1 MKQLYRISLLLL
13 ALLLPVTA
21 VAYDFEVDG
30 IYYDINGNEATVTYQ
45 YYDEDDDAYTNDYS
59 GDVIIPATVA
69 YNGATY
75 TVTSI
80 SSGAF
85 AGSSD
90 LTSVTIPNTVTSI
103 GVYMFRGC
111 NDLVGLT
118 VAGGNT
124 TYDSRGNCNAIIET
138 STNTLLYGCK
148 NTVIPNSVTTI
159 GSNAFWGRTGLTSM
173 EIPNSVTTIG
183 TWAFAECPDLTSVT
197 IPNSVTT
204 IDAHAFRDCSSLA
217 SIEIP
222 NSVTSIGAHAFY
234 GTAWYNNQP
243 DGLVYIGL
251 VAYKY
256 KGAMPE
262 GAHINIADG
271 TRGIASYAF
280 QSCSRM
286 AGVTIP
292 YTVVTI
298 GSGAFAT
305 CLGLTSL
312 EIPNSVITIES
323 SAFQSCTGLTEVE
336 IPNSVTTIG
345 GGAFSSCSGLTSVT
359 IGNSV
364 TTIGN
369 DAFAYCYSLA
379 NVAIGSSVTHIG
391 TFAFS
396 HCGELTSLEIP
407 NSVTTIDKDAFS
419 YCTALTSVTIP
430 SSVTTIGKY
439 VFTSC
444 YNLTSMTVASGNTT
458 FDSRDNCNAIIE
470 TSSNT
475 LLYGCKNTV
484 IPNTVTAIG
493 DGAFDY
499 CTGLTSMEIPNSVT
513 SIGINAFAYCSGL
526 TSVTIGNSVKTI
538 GNFAFTQCTGLT
550 SVEIPNSVTTID
562 LGAFSSCSAL
572 KNLTIG
578 NSVNSI
584 GLSAFRYCNRLTD
597 VYSYILDPSSVATA
611 SYVFASNQSSYSGR
625 TLHVPAGTTSAYQSN
640 GNWYPYFG
648 QIVEMPLVTASSITL
663 NKAESVMPK
672 DATFQLVAAVL
683 PESTTN
689 MALTWASSDT
699 TIATVDENGLVTA
712 VAVGNATITATTTD
726 GSNLSASCAVTVSDD
741 LYDYDNY
748 LAISDTTVMPGE
760 TVVIP
765 VRMINDASIISIQT
779 DIILPEGLEL
789 LQEDGEYLI
798 DPSPRMTGAYSI
810 MGNAVSNDTIR
821 VICRATIYEPFAG
834 QSGDDLFYITVK
846 VADDAEGDYT
856 VRLKNTQ
863 LTNSDF
869 VDLMAPEVAANVKA
883 YTLGDINGDG
893 NVTVGDVTD
902 LIDYL
907 LFGNASDINLSS
919 ADCNHDNK
927 VNISDVT
934 DLIDY
939 LLMGSWN

>member
-292 YTVVTI
+292 NTVVTI

-663 NKAESVMPK
+663 NKTESVMPK
-672 DATFQLVAAVL
+672 DATLQLVAAVL

-741 LYDYDNY
+741 LNDYVNY
-748 LAISDTTVMPGE
+748 LAMSDTTVMPGE
-760 TVVIP
+760 TIVIP
-765 VRMINDASIISIQT
+765 IRMINDASIISIQT

-789 LQEDGEYLI
+789 LQEDREYLI

-846 VADDAEGDYT
+846 VADDAEGDFT

-869 VDLMAPEVAANVKA
+869 VDLLAPEVAANVKA

-907 LFGNASDINLSS
+907 LFGNASDINLGS

>member
-90 LTSVTIPNTVTSI
+90 LTTVTIPNTVTSI
-103 GVYMFRGC
+103 GVYLFRGC

-148 NTVIPNSVTTI
+148 NTV
-159 GSNAFWGRTGLTSM
+159 
-173 EIPNSVTTIG
+173 
-183 TWAFAECPDLTSVT
+183 

-292 YTVVTI
+292 NTVVTI

-369 DAFAYCYSLA
+369 DAFSYCYSLA

-396 HCGELTSLEIP
+396 HCSQLTSLEIP

-513 SIGINAFAYCSGL
+513 SIGINAFAYC
-526 TSVTIGNSVKTI
+526 I
-538 GNFAFTQCTGLT
+538 
-550 SVEIPNSVTTID
+550 
-562 LGAFSSCSAL
+562 
-572 KNLTIG
+572 
-578 NSVNSI
+578 
-584 GLSAFRYCNRLTD
+584 
-597 VYSYILDPSSVATA
+597 
-611 SYVFASNQSSYSGR
+611 
-625 TLHVPAGTTSAYQSN
+625 
-640 GNWYPYFG
+640 
-648 QIVEMPLVTASSITL
+648 
-663 NKAESVMPK
+663 
-672 DATFQLVAAVL
+672 
-683 PESTTN
+683 
-689 MALTWASSDT
+689 
-699 TIATVDENGLVTA
+699 
-712 VAVGNATITATTTD
+712 
-726 GSNLSASCAVTVSDD
+726 
-741 LYDYDNY
+741 
-748 LAISDTTVMPGE
+748 
-760 TVVIP
+760 
-765 VRMINDASIISIQT
+765 
-779 DIILPEGLEL
+779 
-789 LQEDGEYLI
+789 
-798 DPSPRMTGAYSI
+798 
-810 MGNAVSNDTIR
+810 
-821 VICRATIYEPFAG
+821 
-834 QSGDDLFYITVK
+834 
-846 VADDAEGDYT
+846 
-856 VRLKNTQ
+856 
-863 LTNSDF
+863 
-869 VDLMAPEVAANVKA
+869 
-883 YTLGDINGDG
+883 
-893 NVTVGDVTD
+893 
-902 LIDYL
+902 
-907 LFGNASDINLSS
+907 
-919 ADCNHDNK
+919 
-927 VNISDVT
+927 
-934 DLIDY
+934 
-939 LLMGSWN
+939 

>member
-1 MKQLYRISLLLL
+1 MKQLYRIFFLLL

-30 IYYDINGNEATVTYQ
+30 IDYDINGNEATVTYQ

-80 SSGAF
+80 NSGAF

-111 NDLVGLT
+111 NNLAGLT

-138 STNTLLYGCK
+138 SSNTLLYGCK

-159 GSNAFWGRTGLTSM
+159 GSNAFWGRTGLTSV

-292 YTVVTI
+292 NTVVTI

>member
-103 GVYMFRGC
+103 GIYMFRGC
-111 NDLVGLT
+111 NNLAGLT

-138 STNTLLYGCK
+138 SSNTLLYGCK

-159 GSNAFWGRTGLTSM
+159 GSNAFWGRTGLTSV

-292 YTVVTI
+292 NTVVTI

-305 CLGLTSL
+305 CLGLPSV

-369 DAFAYCYSLA
+369 DAFAYCYNLA

-396 HCGELTSLEIP
+396 HCSQLTNLEIP

-419 YCTALTSVTIP
+419 YCTGLTSVTIP

-439 VFTSC
+439 GFTSC

-611 SYVFASNQSSYSGR
+611 SYVFSSNQSSYSGR

-663 NKAESVMPK
+663 NKTESVMPK
-672 DATFQLVAAVL
+672 DATLQLIATVL

-689 MALTWASSDT
+689 MAVTWASSDT

-741 LYDYDNY
+741 LNDYVNY
-748 LAISDTTVMPGE
+748 LAMSDTTVMPGE

-765 VRMINDASIISIQT
+765 IRMINDESIISIQT

-798 DPSPRMTGAYSI
+798 DPSPRLTGAFSI

-846 VADDAEGDYT
+846 VADDAEGDFT

-869 VDLMAPEVAANVKA
+869 VDLLAPEVAANVKA

>member
-80 SSGAF
+80 NSGAF

-103 GVYMFRGC
+103 GIYMFRGC
-111 NDLVGLT
+111 NNLAGLT

-138 STNTLLYGCK
+138 SSNTLLYGCK

-159 GSNAFWGRTGLTSM
+159 GSNAFWGRTGLTSV

-204 IDAHAFRDCSSLA
+204 IDAHAFRDCNSLA
-217 SIEIP
+217 RIEIP

-243 DGLVYIGL
+243 DGLVYAGL

-256 KGAMPE
+256 KGAMSE
-262 GAHINIADG
+262 GTHINIADG

-292 YTVVTI
+292 NTVVTI

-305 CLGLTSL
+305 CLGLTDL
-312 EIPNSVITIES
+312 EIPNSVIIIES
-323 SAFQSCTGLTEVE
+323 GAFQSCTGLTEVE

-345 GGAFSSCSGLTSVT
+345 GGAFSFCSGLTSVT

-369 DAFAYCYSLA
+369 DAFSYCYSLA

-396 HCGELTSLEIP
+396 HCSQLTSLEIP

-611 SYVFASNQSSYSGR
+611 SYVFSSNQSSYSSR

-663 NKAESVMPK
+663 NKTESVMPK
-672 DATFQLVAAVL
+672 DATLQLVAAVL

-741 LYDYDNY
+741 LNDYDNY
-748 LAISDTTVMPGE
+748 LAMSDTTVMPGE
-760 TVVIP
+760 TIVIP
-765 VRMINDASIISIQT
+765 IRMINDASIISIQT

-798 DPSPRMTGAYSI
+798 DPSSRMTGAYSI

-834 QSGDDLFYITVK
+834 QSGDDLFYLTVK

-869 VDLMAPEVAANVKA
+869 VDLLAPEVSANVKA
-883 YTLGDINGDG
+883 CMLGDINGDG